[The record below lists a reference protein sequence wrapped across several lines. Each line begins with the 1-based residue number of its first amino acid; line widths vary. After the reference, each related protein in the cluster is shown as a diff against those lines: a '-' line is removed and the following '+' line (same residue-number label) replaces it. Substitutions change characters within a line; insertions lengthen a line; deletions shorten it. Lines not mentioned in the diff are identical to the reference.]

1 MAANKV
7 TAVRVGLG
15 QQTLNSPGLSK
26 PPDVTGGFF
35 LALLYGH

>member
-15 QQTLNSPGLSK
+15 QALNSPGLSK